1 MWFDLHTHNPLHRN
15 DVATIYNAACSAIE
29 AVEEIS
35 SLQLCSASLHP
46 WFITPQNLSEQ
57 LNWLASTIKQPN
69 VVAIGEVGLDKLRG
83 ADFLF
88 QQQAFKE
95 IAQLAESVQLPLI
108 LHQVKAV
115 NELIALHRA
124 LRPTTP
130 WILHGFRGKRE
141 LALSALKQG
150 FFLSY
155 GVHYHA
161 DALQATPIDRL
172 FLETDTASVA
182 IEALYKEAAKL
193 RNCSIEEL
201 REGVMQ
207 NAYSIFKDR
216 FLLPHYIPFQ

>member
-1 MWFDLHTHNPLHRN
+1 
-15 DVATIYNAACSAIE
+15 
-29 AVEEIS
+29 
-35 SLQLCSASLHP
+35 
-46 WFITPQNLSEQ
+46 
-57 LNWLASTIKQPN
+57 
-69 VVAIGEVGLDKLRG
+69 GLDKLRG

-108 LHQVKAV
+108 LHQVKAI

-130 WILHGFRGKRE
+130 WILHGFRGKKE